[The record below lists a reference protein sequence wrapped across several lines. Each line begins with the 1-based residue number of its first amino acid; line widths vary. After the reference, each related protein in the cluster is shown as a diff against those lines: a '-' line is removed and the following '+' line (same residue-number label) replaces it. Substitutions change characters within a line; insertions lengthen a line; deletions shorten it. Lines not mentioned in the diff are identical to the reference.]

1 MDGCKSQG
9 SSHPV
14 TQARKKE
21 EEEKKKKKKK
31 KKKNKLEYDSGTSLL
46 RFVGLN
52 TLKQTKLLRMQV
64 PAWMKRSMG
73 RGAMARTFVRASSL
87 HPTSAK
93 STPVWLAGCLEIVD
107 KRSFQ
112 RPRRAKEAQHK
123 LGRGH
128 VTRGRNN

>member
-1 MDGCKSQG
+1 
-9 SSHPV
+9 
-14 TQARKKE
+14 
-21 EEEKKKKKKK
+21 
-31 KKKNKLEYDSGTSLL
+31 
-46 RFVGLN
+46 
-52 TLKQTKLLRMQV
+52 
-64 PAWMKRSMG
+64 
-73 RGAMARTFVRASSL
+73 MARTSVRASSL

-128 VTRGRNN
+128 VTRGRNNRREILEPESKLELATWV